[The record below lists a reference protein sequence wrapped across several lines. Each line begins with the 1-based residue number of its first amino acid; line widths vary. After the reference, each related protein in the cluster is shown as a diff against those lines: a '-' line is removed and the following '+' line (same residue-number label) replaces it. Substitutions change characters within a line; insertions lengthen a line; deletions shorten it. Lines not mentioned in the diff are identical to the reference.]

1 MAYTKVFG
9 DILTSTVWLE
19 DSDTRVV
26 WLTMLAMADQ
36 HGEVMASVPGLAHTA
51 RVPVDACRAAL
62 DKFMS
67 PDPDSRTP
75 DCDGRRI
82 EKIDGGWALIN
93 HTKYRLLASKEDR
106 KEKTAERNRRYR
118 ERVTHRDAA
127 RRTVTHRDAAVTQD
141 RDIAE
146 AEADTERKN
155 PPPPVGGVP
164 PARKA
169 GTRIPPNWRPDDA
182 GRSFAAD
189 RGLDP
194 DSTADAFTDYWTA
207 ASGRTATKLDW
218 NAAFRTW
225 CRRDA
230 AGPLVQTTNRPVQ
243 PARGRGAF
251 LEQLAAIASRDDDD
265 EPGRH

>member
-51 RVPVDACRAAL
+51 RVPVEACRAAL

-67 PDPDSRTP
+67 PDPDSRTETAG
-75 DCDGRRI
+75 GRRI

-93 HTKYRLLASKEDR
+93 HAKYRAMASKEDR

-118 ERVTHRDAA
+118 QRNHRDAS
-127 RRTVTHRDAAVTQD
+127 RRTVTPRDAAVTQD

-146 AEADTERKN
+146 AEEDSY
-155 PPPPVGGVP
+155 GVAKENYNSTAHP
-164 PARKA
+164 CNSVANATGEQASPKA
-169 GTRIPPNWRPDDA
+169 TIFQEFLPWMNQRAGKDCRGVLGSLCSTLGDDDA
-182 GRSFAAD
+182 LSTLRVCREANPVDPIGWIKARMRPRETNDQRKD
-189 RGLDP
+189 REI
-194 DSTADAFTDYWTA
+194 
-207 ASGRTATKLDW
+207 
-218 NAAFRTW
+218 
-225 CRRDA
+225 RDA
-230 AGPLVQTTNRPVQ
+230 IERSKMQ
-243 PARGRGAF
+243 
-251 LEQLAAIASRDDDD
+251 
-265 EPGRH
+265 